1 MLCFCVFVVVFVV
14 VVVVVA
20 VVADVDVFS
29 FLFWTDQQIN
39 EPTDRQ
45 LAQCKIVKI
54 SQTGVEVMTFQ
65 RRVKNSHES
74 VTWSANLLRPLSRPY
89 LTLPPWQLM
98 TPLPSP
104 GRGFLHD

>member
-1 MLCFCVFVVVFVV
+1 MFVFVAVV
-14 VVVVVA
+14 VAVVVVA
-20 VVADVDVFS
+20 VADFDVFS
-29 FLFWTDQQIN
+29 FFLWTDQQIN

-74 VTWSANLLRPLSRPY
+74 VTWSANLLRPLSRLY
-89 LTLPPWQLM
+89 LLASLLPLG
-98 TPLPSP
+98 SS
-104 GRGFLHD
+104 